1 MAEIIQESKSLSDCS
16 LTVAL
21 YFRLHN
27 TKKAKGPNKSG
38 IYWVT
43 ETFNTFSHTLFNLA
57 QTRNP
62 QRILFCTLVMS
73 YAHICCVSCTALSEA
88 STSKPYQG
96 VRVKDPVKELLRRK
110 RGNAA
115 RTIPPSAVGTRAHV
129 HAHTLNK
136 TRFWLWKLSFN
147 IISFVIRS
155 SPSLFCFFVVL
166 HLIHPVHNGD
176 IQIWDWKRLLW
187 KKRGPQAL
195 KMANCLVGV
204 I

>member
-1 MAEIIQESKSLSDCS
+1 MAEIIKESKSLSDCS

-27 TKKAKGPNKSG
+27 TKKAKGPNKRG

-62 QRILFCTLVMS
+62 YVSKDFLCTPVMR

-110 RGNAA
+110 RGNAS
-115 RTIPPSAVGTRAHV
+115 RTTPPAAVGTRARV
-129 HAHTLNK
+129 HAHTFNK
-136 TRFWLWKLSFN
+136 TCFWLWKLSFN
-147 IISFVIRS
+147 IISFVIHS
-155 SPSLFCFFVVL
+155 SPSLFFFFCCSSSN
-166 HLIHPVHNGD
+166 PSSAQWWYPNT
-176 IQIWDWKRLLW
+176 RL
-187 KKRGPQAL
+187 KKITYERKDDLRP
-195 KMANCLVGV
+195 
-204 I
+204 

>member
-129 HAHTLNK
+129 CTHTHSIRHAFDCENCPLTLSH
-136 TRFWLWKLSFN
+136 LL
-147 IISFVIRS
+147 FVQVLACFVFL
-155 SPSLFCFFVVL
+155 LFF
-166 HLIHPVHNGD
+166 I
-176 IQIWDWKRLLW
+176 
-187 KKRGPQAL
+187 
-195 KMANCLVGV
+195 
-204 I
+204 